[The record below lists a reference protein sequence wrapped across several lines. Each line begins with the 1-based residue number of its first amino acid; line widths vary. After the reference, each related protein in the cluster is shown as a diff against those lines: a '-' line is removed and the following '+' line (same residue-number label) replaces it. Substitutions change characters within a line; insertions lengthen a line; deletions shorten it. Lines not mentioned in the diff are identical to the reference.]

1 MLRFVRF
8 AVLAAAAA
16 FLLTSVPQAVAQSA
30 PIPTQILNAKTAF
43 IANGGSTSPT
53 LSSADL
59 YAGIYAA
66 MRSWGRFVL
75 VSTPEEAD
83 LVFVPAF
90 TAVPSDSDNGTS
102 FLKPQLTL
110 TVLDP
115 KTRVPLW
122 SVTEYQWPKK
132 SGEKAYEGI
141 VGQVRVIAEAVHSDK
156 PAAAAPAPAAAP
168 AVAPTKKEAPKAEV
182 KKQEAPQKD
191 DTKSAEPLRKNW

>member
-16 FLLTSVPQAVAQSA
+16 LLLAHTPQMVAQSA

-43 IANGGSTSPT
+43 VANGGSTSPT

-59 YAGIYAA
+59 YAGVYAA
-66 MRSWGRFVL
+66 MRSWGRFIL

-83 LVFVPAF
+83 LVFVPTFA
-90 TAVPSDSDNGTS
+90 AVPSDADNGTS

-122 SVTEYQWPKK
+122 TVTEFQWPKK
-132 SGEKAYEGI
+132 SGEKAYEGL
-141 VGQVRVIAEAVHSDK
+141 VGQVRVIAEAVHTEK
-156 PAAAAPAPAAAP
+156 PATAAPAAAP
-168 AVAPTKKEAPKAEV
+168 APKKEAPKPEV
-182 KKQEAPQKD
+182 KKEAPK
-191 DTKSAEPLRKNW
+191 KEESKPEPVRKNW